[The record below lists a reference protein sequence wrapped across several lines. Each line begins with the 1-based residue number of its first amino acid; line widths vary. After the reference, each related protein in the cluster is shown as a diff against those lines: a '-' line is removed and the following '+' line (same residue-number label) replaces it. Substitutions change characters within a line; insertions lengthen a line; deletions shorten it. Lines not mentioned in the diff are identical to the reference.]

1 MLTCSRVISL
11 RRSRFHPPKLHG
23 KIHDR
28 RNDVARVLLQGVN
41 SLGSGHV
48 GLRHDKLDVL
58 RFDPSLVD
66 VTFLFD
72 FLNSRLRRLRR
83 FRRGGVRLEGVLQLR
98 SLGSQILHLGFTE
111 DDVRVGTRGVEH
123 IRRVDH
129 EHRLLALAE
138 SNTLDIIEL
147 VQAQLLHSLASL
159 LLGLANVAIVRCE
172 GAKNRY
178 KRPSVSILRI
188 ELLSRVQCA
197 RNRERRGDPLDPSS
211 DRHEVWAV
219 HIRALFVRTVVI
231 FLLFG
236 RDVLCDAM

>member
-1 MLTCSRVISL
+1 
-11 RRSRFHPPKLHG
+11 
-23 KIHDR
+23 
-28 RNDVARVLLQGVN
+28 
-41 SLGSGHV
+41 
-48 GLRHDKLDVL
+48 
-58 RFDPSLVD
+58 
-66 VTFLFD
+66 
-72 FLNSRLRRLRR
+72 
-83 FRRGGVRLEGVLQLR
+83 
-98 SLGSQILHLGFTE
+98 
-111 DDVRVGTRGVEH
+111 
-123 IRRVDH
+123 
-129 EHRLLALAE
+129 
-138 SNTLDIIEL
+138 
-147 VQAQLLHSLASL
+147 LHSLASL